1 MHLITKVKKN
11 IQGTEF
17 FGYRGTV
24 IIGVSGGSDSMAL
37 THLLHALQFE
47 LGFHLHIAH
56 FNHNLRRS
64 AKADQKFVEEVAEE
78 LNVPCS
84 VGYWDNPKALKKG
97 SLEEAART
105 ERFKFFRRLARK
117 INAKV
122 VVLAHTEDDLAETVM
137 MRILRGTGLQG
148 LRGILP
154 RRELEDIWVIRPLLN
169 VKKSAI
175 LAYLKKKRIPFRA
188 DPTNRQKKFFRNK
201 VRLELLP
208 LLARKYNRNIKEILI
223 NLAKNA
229 GTDYDYLETQ
239 AQKVF
244 LRHARCPA
252 HRKSVSVD
260 LTIFSQQHA
269 AIKNMIVRLGVQW
282 MKGDTNRLT
291 SAHFRE
297 IESLLNDR
305 PKGALVHLPQGI
317 CIQKNIQYLVL
328 SRTQPFHKDSSKIFV

>member
-1 MHLITKVKKN
+1 MITKVKKN
-11 IQGTEF
+11 IQSAEF

-24 IIGVSGGSDSMAL
+24 IVGVSGGSDSMAL
-37 THLLHALQFE
+37 THLLHALQYE

-84 VGYWDNPKALKKG
+84 VGYWKNAKALKKG

-105 ERFKFFRRLARK
+105 ERFKFFRRLAKK
-117 INAKV
+117 INSKV
-122 VVLAHTEDDLAETVM
+122 VVLAHTEDDLAETVL

-169 VKKSAI
+169 IKKSAI
-175 LAYLKKKRIPFRA
+175 LTYLKKKKIPFRA

-208 LLARKYNRNIKEILI
+208 LLARRYNHNIKEILI

-229 GTDYDYLETQ
+229 GTDYDYLENQ
-239 AQKVF
+239 AQKIFKKHAQCPSNRKTVSIDLNVF
-244 LRHARCPA
+244 SA
-252 HRKSVSVD
+252 
-260 LTIFSQQHA
+260 QHS
-269 AIKNMIVRLGVQW
+269 AIKNMIVRLSIQW

-305 PKGALVHLPQGI
+305 PKGAIVHLPQGI
-317 CIQKNIQYLVL
+317 CLKKNIQYLVL
-328 SRTQPFHKDSSKIFV
+328 FRTQPFIRDSSKIFV